1 VVETVDVGLLTKI
14 PQGSYKLSIGM
25 LEGAVEGL
33 KLGL

>member
-1 VVETVDVGLLTKI
+1 VVETVDEGLLAQI
-14 PQGSYKLSIGM
+14 PQGSYKPSIGM